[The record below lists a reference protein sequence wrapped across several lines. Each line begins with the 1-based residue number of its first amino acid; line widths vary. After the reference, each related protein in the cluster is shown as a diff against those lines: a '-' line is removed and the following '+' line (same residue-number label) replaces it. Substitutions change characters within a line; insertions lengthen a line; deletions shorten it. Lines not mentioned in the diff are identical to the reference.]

1 MEMVRLS
8 DKNLTL
14 SGLGKYK
21 EIILTRSEQKFYITF
36 YISIRYNINIC
47 EYNICV
53 SFIFLVYMTRP
64 CHRSEINWFVVLSD

>member
-21 EIILTRSEQKFYITF
+21 EIILTRSEQKSYITF
-36 YISIRYNINIC
+36 YISIRYIILIYVNITFV
-47 EYNICV
+47 Y
-53 SFIFLVYMTRP
+53 LVQD
-64 CHRSEINWFVVLSD
+64 IILLV

>member
-21 EIILTRSEQKFYITF
+21 EIILTRSEQNFYITF
-36 YISIRYNINIC
+36 YISIRYIISIYVNITFV
-47 EYNICV
+47 Y
-53 SFIFLVYMTRP
+53 LVQDIKYL
-64 CHRSEINWFVVLSD
+64 V

>member
-21 EIILTRSEQKFYITF
+21 EIILTRSEQNFYITF
-36 YISIRYNINIC
+36 YISVRYIISIYVNITF
-47 EYNICV
+47 V
-53 SFIFLVYMTRP
+53 HLVQDIKYL
-64 CHRSEINWFVVLSD
+64 I